1 VNPIGF
7 KTLLIKETR
16 RFLRVPGQTVAQPV
30 ITTALYFLV
39 FGFALGGR
47 VKELDGISYVRFI
60 VPGLVMLSLIQNAF
74 LNTASSLFIHKV
86 QGTIVDLLVAPL
98 SPIEI
103 LGAFTIGGVIRGLL
117 VGGIVWLV
125 AAVFTGFAIAHIA
138 WVLIFSVLV
147 AVEFSLFGMVV
158 AIWSDKFEQLNL
170 VPTFVITPLTF
181 LGGVFYSARML
192 PEPWSAITKANPIL
206 YMVEGLRYG
215 ILGQSSA
222 SPWLGL
228 GITLALTL
236 GSGAVVWWMLVTGYK
251 LRN

>member
-125 AAVFTGFAIAHIA
+125 AAVFTGFAIAHVA
-138 WVLIFSVLV
+138 WVLVFSVLV

-228 GITLALTL
+228 GITLLLTL
-236 GSGAVVWWMLVTGYK
+236 GSGGVVWWMLVTGYK